1 MTPLAPLPRRSPVR
15 SGLVA
20 LVLALGIAPPAV
32 AQTDS
37 RFDIRIE
44 RDTRPRTLLLSD
56 LTATYTV
63 TVRDRVTGGPPKG
76 HVVFAQAT
84 NREGEKTPFFA
95 CGHMNDVDSRTPP
108 GVFDCSVIVDHGGA
122 WTFVAAVSEER
133 TDREQSRAPVAQASV
148 PFELAT
154 AWSTTNEVPGAEIS
168 AKVSDVAILFGHG
181 AAAAGWFVGVLLL
194 AALALPG
201 ARRSLSASGCHRLER
216 RLDLI
221 VRGTWVSTAAVV
233 GSGVYLTL
241 NQTAYDAPFSS
252 AAVDAVFALPYG
264 KPYFLAL
271 AAKVALYAVM
281 VAASIP
287 LVAGARRRMLS
298 GTDAPAPELTPLDLE
313 PLPVAASS
321 GGVACDVR
329 VRPAPLPLLTEPAG
343 GGRLGAVVIL
353 SGAVGV
359 AVCVTIL
366 KYLHE
371 LIESARGLL

>member
-1 MTPLAPLPRRSPVR
+1 MR

-20 LVLALGIAPPAV
+20 LVLGLGIALPAGAQSSPPI
-32 AQTDS
+32 
-37 RFDIRIE
+37 DISIE

-56 LTATYTV
+56 LTVTYTV
-63 TVRDRVTGGPPKG
+63 TLRDRATGRPPER

-84 NREGEKTPFFA
+84 NRQGEKTPFFA

-108 GVFDCSVIVDHGGA
+108 GVYDCSVIVDHGGA
-122 WTFVAAVSEER
+122 WAFVAAVSEER

-154 AWSTTNEVPGAEIS
+154 ASSTTDEVPGAEIS
-168 AKVSDVAILFGHG
+168 ASVGDVAILFGH
-181 AAAAGWFVGVLLL
+181 AAVAAGWFGCVGLL
-194 AALALPG
+194 AVLALPA

-221 VRGTWVSTAAVV
+221 VRGTWVSTAVVV
-233 GSGVYLTL
+233 GSGIYLTL

-252 AAVDAVFALPYG
+252 SAVDAVFALPYG

-281 VAASIP
+281 VGASLP
-287 LVAGARRRMLS
+287 LVSGARRRLLS
-298 GTDAPAPELTPLDLE
+298 GTDAPSPELTPLDLE
-313 PLPVAASS
+313 PLPVAPPG

-329 VRPAPLPLLTEPAG
+329 VRPATLSLVADAPRG
-343 GGRLGAVVIL
+343 GSVGAVVIIA
-353 SGAVGV
+353 GAVGV